1 MVIPE
6 KPQDID
12 LEIHPLQM
20 EQSHTQQLHSQS
32 HRHQL
37 AQQVIL
43 NPVPKSQ
50 QPRRQPLQRV
60 QKTLVMEQQAS
71 TKTHHL

>member
-1 MVIPE
+1 MVIPD
-6 KPQDID
+6 KPQEVGM
-12 LEIHPLQM
+12 EIHPLQM
-20 EQSHTQQLHSQS
+20 EHTQQLHSQS

-60 QKTLVMEQQAS
+60 QKTLVVEQQAP
-71 TKTHHL
+71 TKTQHL